1 MLKITNKLV
10 LYIFIAKLA
19 IKIGLTKMY
28 IHFLAHFFADYC
40 VCFEVMYVGN
50 DCDVGIQ
57 KKLPECVVPAASFV
71 EILSKKNYRFSSKY
85 EVILS

>member
-1 MLKITNKLV
+1 MV

-19 IKIGLTKMY
+19 IKNGLTKMY

-57 KKLPECVVPAASFV
+57 KKLPE
-71 EILSKKNYRFSSKY
+71 
-85 EVILS
+85 

>member
-1 MLKITNKLV
+1 
-10 LYIFIAKLA
+10 
-19 IKIGLTKMY
+19 MY